1 MIRSLLFGG
10 ITALLCLASL
20 PTIAYSASKLFDFK
34 DPKEMNAVSLS
45 IDAPWEPV
53 VGYADGIS
61 GTARFDP
68 ARPGATTGR
77 IVADVSSVKFSHP
90 GYTQTARFYALEE
103 KKFPQVVC
111 ELKKIQTIQT
121 VRPGV
126 YTGTVAIDFTCHGVT
141 RAMTVPISVTHL
153 PGVAKQRYPDFDGD
167 LLVVRCNF
175 VIRRADFGIAKGVP
189 NNEVAEEVGVR
200 VAIVGT
206 EKNRAAD
213 TPPAKKEPGKAAVTT
228 PATSNIPVTLDGKT
242 YSLAERMA
250 FHKVPGVSVAVIK
263 NFGVAWVGHYG
274 EAAKGKPVGE
284 ETRYMAGAMGQV
296 LVAAAALKASE
307 SGQIA
312 LDAPIDTLLRSWKVP
327 ASPLLDPARPITVR
341 DLLMHR
347 SGFTY
352 DKYEGYAPGAV
363 IPNITDVLVG
373 AKPAQTPPAV
383 VAVSPGTTFD
393 MAMENYAVLQQI
405 AEDRTER
412 PFDDLMRDL
421 ILAPLGMK
429 NSAFTIPSRDVAAVG
444 HTESGD
450 PLPGG
455 WREYPERAASGLW
468 TTASDFAGGLA
479 ELLRGVAGKGGTYL
493 KPETAKLLVAP
504 IPEAT
509 KSPQAIGFGID
520 SREGIPYLYRGGNTE
535 GYFCHLDADPEQGNA
550 VIVFTNGNLCWRL
563 TNEIRDSIA
572 RSEGFRGYASEG
584 TP

>member
-1 MIRSLLFGG
+1 MTRSLLIGG
-10 ITALLCLASL
+10 IAALLC
-20 PTIAYSASKLFDFK
+20 SATLSRVAHSAPKLFDFK

-68 ARPGATTGR
+68 TRPEATTGK
-77 IVADVSSVKFSHP
+77 IIADVSSVKFSHP

-111 ELKKIQTIQT
+111 ELKKIQTIKT
-121 VRPGV
+121 VSPGV

-141 RAMTVPISVTHL
+141 KSLTVPISVSHL

-189 NNEVAEEVGVR
+189 NNEVAEEIGIR

-206 EKNRAAD
+206 EKNRATD
-213 TPPAKKEPGKAAVTT
+213 TPPANKESEKTVVAT
-228 PATSNIPVTLDGKT
+228 PAPSNIPIALLGKT

-250 FHKVPGVSVAVIK
+250 FHHVPGASVAVIK
-263 NFGVAWVGHYG
+263 NFQVAWVGHYG
-274 EAAKGKPVGE
+274 EARQGKPVSE
-284 ETRYMAGAMGQV
+284 DTRYMAGAMGQI
-296 LVAAAALKASE
+296 LVAAATLKASE
-307 SGQIA
+307 KGEIV
-312 LDAPIDTLLRSWKVP
+312 LDAPINSLLRSWKVP

-347 SGFTY
+347 SGFNY
-352 DKYEGYAPGAV
+352 DKYEGYAPGGL
-363 IPNITDVLVG
+363 IPSITDVLTG
-373 AKPAQTPPAV
+373 AKPAQTPPATLT
-383 VAVSPGTTFD
+383 AAPGTTFD

-405 AEDRTER
+405 AEDLTKR
-412 PFDDLMRDL
+412 PFDDVMRDL
-421 ILAPLGMK
+421 VLAPLGMK
-429 NSAFTIPSRDVAAVG
+429 NSSFIVPSRDVAAVG
-444 HTESGD
+444 HTEGGE
-450 PLPGG
+450 PLSGG
-455 WREYPERAASGLW
+455 WREYPELAASGLW
-468 TTASDFAGGLA
+468 TTPSDFAGGLA
-479 ELLRGVAGKGGTYL
+479 ELLRDAAGKGGTYL
-493 KPETAKLLVAP
+493 KPETAKLLVVP
-504 IPEAT
+504 IPEAK

-520 SREGIPYLYRGGNTE
+520 TRQGIPYLYRGGNTE

-563 TNEIRDSIA
+563 TNEIRDSVA
-572 RSEGFRGYASEG
+572 RSEGFRGYATEG

>member
-1 MIRSLLFGG
+1 MFGG
-10 ITALLCLASL
+10 IAALFCLAAL
-20 PTIAYSASKLFDFK
+20 PGLAYSASKLFDFK

-61 GTARFDP
+61 GTAHFDP
-68 ARPGATTGR
+68 ARPEATTGK

-111 ELKKIQTIQT
+111 ELKKIQTIKT

-126 YTGTVAIDFTCHGVT
+126 YTGTVAVDFTCHGVT
-141 RAMTVPISVTHL
+141 KAMVVPIRVSHL

-167 LLVVRCNF
+167 LLVVRCEF
-175 VIRRADFGIAKGVP
+175 VIKRADFGIAKGVP
-189 NNEVAEEVGVR
+189 TNEVAEEVGVR

-206 EKNRAAD
+206 EKNRAAVD
-213 TPPAKKEPGKAAVTT
+213 APPAKKEPEKAAVMT
-228 PATSNIPVTLDGKT
+228 PAPSNIPVTLDGKT

-274 EAAKGKPVGE
+274 EAAKGKPIGE

-296 LVAAAALKASE
+296 LVAAATLKASE
-307 SGQIA
+307 NGEIA
-312 LDAPIDTLLRSWKVP
+312 LDAPIDSLLRSWKVP
-327 ASPLLDPARPITVR
+327 PSPLLDPARLITVR

-347 SGFTY
+347 SGFTNN
-352 DKYEGYAPGAV
+352 KYMGYVPGAV
-363 IPNITDVLVG
+363 IPGITDVLTG
-373 AKPAQTPPAV
+373 AKPAQTPPTV
-383 VAVSPGTTFD
+383 VTAAPGSEYHL
-393 MAMENYAVLQQI
+393 AMENYAVLQQI
-405 AEDRTER
+405 AVDQSAR
-412 PFDDLMRDL
+412 PFDDVMREL
-421 ILAPLGMK
+421 VFAPLGMK
-429 NSAFTIPSRDVAAVG
+429 HSTFLIPPREFVAVG
-444 HTESGD
+444 HAESGE

-455 WREYPERAASGLW
+455 WRVYPESAASGLW

-479 ELLRGVAGKGGTYL
+479 ELLRNIAGKGGTYL
-493 KPETAKLLVAP
+493 KPETARLLVAP
-504 IPEAT
+504 IPESK
-509 KSPQAIGFGID
+509 KSRQSIGFGID
-520 SREGIPYLYRGGNTE
+520 TRQGFPYLYRGGNTE
-535 GYFCHLDADPEQGNA
+535 GYFCHLDADPERGNA

-563 TNEIRDSIA
+563 TNEIRDSVA
-572 RSEGFRGYASEG
+572 RSEGFRGYGSEG